1 MNTNLNTNLNA
12 DIRQFIVK
20 KFPLAR
26 KRQIQDSDALL
37 ETGMLDSQGVLE
49 VVGFIEQEYAIT
61 VADDDLVAENFQSID
76 RIASFVQSKA
86 RA

>member
-1 MNTNLNTNLNA
+1 MENNLNSN
-12 DIRQFIVK
+12 IRTFIVK

-49 VVGFIEQEYAIT
+49 VVSFIEQEYAIS
-61 VADDDLVAENFQSID
+61 VADEDLVPENFQSID
-76 RIASFVQSKA
+76 RIANFIQSKA
-86 RA
+86 TA